1 MDDFDTEALGFDEE
15 ILNDGKEASP
25 KMIREKEVDN
35 KTNISL
41 PMTEASNAWMEDFEA
56 PGFESDEEETI
67 NENKKDKNDA
77 FESPNIESNKKEA
90 TRELVTTAEIEQK
103 KVLETKTNILLPMT
117 EASDAWMDDFEA
129 PAFESDED
137 ELVEAKETER
147 ENDNSNEEI

>member
-1 MDDFDTEALGFDEE
+1 MDDFDTEALQFDEE
-15 ILNDGKEASP
+15 NLNNGKEASP
-25 KMIREKEVDN
+25 KMIREKEFDK

-41 PMTEASNAWMEDFEA
+41 PMTEASDAWMDDFEA
-56 PGFESDEEETI
+56 PEFESDKEETI
-67 NENKKDKNDA
+67 DENKKDQNDA

-90 TRELVTTAEIEQK
+90 TRELVSTAEVEQK

-147 ENDNSNEEI
+147 ENDNSNE